1 MLRSVIESELE
12 CKEKEL
18 QEVKKE
24 IIRLNNLIQN
34 FKQLRDG
41 KLKEMSDITYDI
53 SELKDELEEL

>member
-24 IIRLNNLIQN
+24 IMRLNNLIQN

>member
-12 CKEKEL
+12 CKENEL

-24 IIRLNNLIQN
+24 IMRLNNLIQN
-34 FKQLRDG
+34 FIQLRDS

>member
-41 KLKEMSDITYDI
+41 KLKEMSDITYEI